1 VFETALDVGIRCG
14 SMRSWLT
21 LSLAGCCRSEV
32 DDNEVVMMKEEERW
46 AK

>member
-1 VFETALDVGIRCG
+1 MFETALDVGIRCG
-14 SMRSWLT
+14 SMRSLLT